1 MADSCL
7 FRASLVDSQSVAAD
21 RLQGRGLGI
30 GQLLVL
36 VEHPVAADL
45 DHADPAIRHKAAN
58 DVANLGVDAIEAIP
72 TLMAH
77 FHDPDQGVRVMVL
90 NAIGIIGS
98 PARGAVNE
106 LRKLLKDPDEEVAQM
121 ADFALVQIQGS

>member
-1 MADSCL
+1 MASAELAKLIED
-7 FRASLVDSQSVAAD
+7 
-21 RLQGRGLGI
+21 LGN
-30 GQLLVL
+30 
-36 VEHPVAADL
+36 P
-45 DHADPAIRHKAAN
+45 DPAIRHKAAN
-58 DVANLGVDAIEAIP
+58 DLANLGVDATEAVP

-98 PARGAVNE
+98 PARVAVNE

>member
-1 MADSCL
+1 MASAEL
-7 FRASLVDSQSVAAD
+7 A
-21 RLQGRGLGI
+21 
-30 GQLLVL
+30 QLI
-36 VEHPVAADL
+36 ADL
-45 DHADPAIRHKAAN
+45 DHADPAVRHKAAN
-58 DVANLGVDAIEAIP
+58 DLANLGVDAIEAIP

-98 PARGAVNE
+98 PARVAVNE